1 MRFCY
6 LLFSMHQPLIHA
18 PIGRALLRF
27 SLPLWGGYVL
37 QSLNTS
43 VNAFWIGHYLGE
55 AALSAAVHANN
66 LLFVLIALVFG
77 ISQASNLLVAQA
89 VGAGRW
95 ALARRITGSS
105 ASLFLGAALLMA
117 ALGWPLAA
125 PLLLAMGAEPAT
137 TALAVDYLRVLFL
150 ALPPMLLLIFAA
162 AVLRGTGDSRTPF
175 VALLAVS
182 LGDALLNPL
191 FIFGAG
197 PLPGLGMAGS
207 ALATLVA
214 NSLGL
219 AGLLAWLR
227 WQRLPLW
234 IGWRQRR
241 HWRPVPELL
250 RCLVI
255 KGLPMG
261 LQMLVVSL
269 SLVLMLALV
278 NAHGTQAAA
287 AYSAALQ
294 LWAYV
299 QMPAIAVASACS
311 TIAAQNVGAGHW
323 PRVAR
328 TTRAGVLCHLLLT
341 GCCVALVLVF
351 ERPVLALFLPEA
363 SAALEPALHINRI
376 VLGSFLLLGV
386 SNVLSGVV
394 RSTGVVL
401 VPLAILA
408 LALWGV
414 RLPLAWRLQPLWGLD
429 ALWWSFPLSALVSM
443 LLSLAYYHWGSW
455 RQARLLSMT
464 SPKRDDS
471 AHQPSAT
478 CSP

>member
-1 MRFCY
+1 
-6 LLFSMHQPLIHA
+6 MHRPLTHG
-18 PIGRALLRF
+18 PIGRTLLHF

-43 VNAFWIGHYLGE
+43 VNAFWIGRHLGE

-77 ISQASNLLVAQA
+77 ISQATSLLVAQA
-89 VGAGRW
+89 VGADRW
-95 ALARRITGSS
+95 AQARRITGTG
-105 ASLFLGAALLMA
+105 AGLFLGAALLMA

-125 PLLLAMGAEPAT
+125 SLLRAMGAAPAT
-137 TALAVDYLRVLFL
+137 AALAVDYLRVLFL
-150 ALPPMLLLIFAA
+150 ALPPMLLLIFVA

-175 VALLAVS
+175 VALLAVA
-182 LGDALLNPL
+182 LGDAALNPL

-197 PLPGLGMAGS
+197 PLPGWGMAGS

-214 NSLGL
+214 NGLGL
-219 AGLLAWLR
+219 VGLLAWLR
-227 WQRLPLW
+227 RRRMPLW
-234 IGWRQRR
+234 LGWRQRR
-241 HWRPVPELL
+241 HLRPAPRLL
-250 RCLVI
+250 RCLI
-255 KGLPMG
+255 AKGLPMG

-269 SLVLMLALV
+269 SLALMLTLV

-294 LWAYV
+294 LWTYV

-328 TTRAGVLCHLLLT
+328 TARAGVLCHLLLT
-341 GCCVALVLVF
+341 GACVALVLAF
-351 ERPVLALFLPEA
+351 DQPVLALFLPEG
-363 SAALEPALHINRI
+363 STALGPARHLNHI
-376 VLGSFLLLGV
+376 VLGSFVLLGV
-386 SNVLSGVV
+386 SGVLAGVV
-394 RSTGVVL
+394 RSTGAVL

-414 RLPLAWRLQPLWGLD
+414 RLPLAWGLQPLWGLD

-443 LLSLAYYHWGSW
+443 LLSLAYYRWGSW
-455 RQARLLSMT
+455 RRARLLDAASFK
-464 SPKRDDS
+464 PR
-471 AHQPSAT
+471 
-478 CSP
+478 

>member
-1 MRFCY
+1 MFS
-6 LLFSMHQPLIHA
+6 SMHLPLTHA

-43 VNAFWIGHYLGE
+43 VNAFWIGRHLGE
-55 AALSAAVHANN
+55 SALSAAVHANN
-66 LLFVLIALVFG
+66 LLFALIALVFG
-77 ISQASNLLVAQA
+77 ISQAANLLVAQA

-105 ASLFLGAALLMA
+105 ASLFLGMSLLMA
-117 ALGWPLAA
+117 AVGWPLAV
-125 PLLLAMGAEPAT
+125 PLLGAMGAAPAT
-137 TALAVDYLRVLFL
+137 AALAVDYLRVLFL
-150 ALPPMLLLIFAA
+150 ALPPMLLLIFVA

-175 VALLAVS
+175 VALLGVA

-241 HWRPVPELL
+241 HLRPEPALV
-250 RCLVI
+250 RCLVT

-278 NAHGTQAAA
+278 NAHGTQTAA

-328 TTRAGVLCHLLLT
+328 TTRTGVLCHLLLT

-414 RLPLAWRLQPLWGLD
+414 RLPLAWGLQPLWGLD
-429 ALWWSFPLSALVSM
+429 ALWWSFPLSALVSV
-443 LLSLAYYHWGSW
+443 LLSLAYYRWGSW

-478 CSP
+478 GSP

>member
-1 MRFCY
+1 
-6 LLFSMHQPLIHA
+6 MHQPLTHA

-43 VNAFWIGHYLGE
+43 VNAFWIGRHLGE
-55 AALSAAVHANN
+55 SALSAAVHANN
-66 LLFVLIALVFG
+66 LLFALIALVFG
-77 ISQASNLLVAQA
+77 ISQAANLLVAQA

-95 ALARRITGSS
+95 ALARRITGTS
-105 ASLFLGAALLMA
+105 ASLFLGMSLLMA

-125 PLLLAMGAEPAT
+125 PMLGIMGAEPAT
-137 TALAVDYLRVLFL
+137 AALAVDYLRVLFL
-150 ALPPMLLLIFAA
+150 ALPPMLLLIFVA

-175 VALLAVS
+175 VALLGVA

-261 LQMLVVSL
+261 LQMLLVSL
-269 SLVLMLALV
+269 SLVLMLALI
-278 NAHGTQAAA
+278 NTHGAQVSA
-287 AYSAALQ
+287 AYGAALQ

-299 QMPAIAVASACS
+299 QMPAIAVASACT

-328 TTRAGVLCHLLLT
+328 TARAGVACHLLLT
-341 GCCVALVLVF
+341 GACVALILACD
-351 ERPVLALFLPEA
+351 RSVLALFLPEG
-363 SAALEPALHINRI
+363 STALEPARHLNRI
-376 VLGSFLLLGV
+376 VLGSFMLLGV
-386 SNVLSGVV
+386 SSVLAGVV
-394 RSTGVVL
+394 RSTGAVL
-401 VPLAILA
+401 APLAILA
-408 LALWGV
+408 LTLWGL
-414 RLPLAWRLQPLWGLD
+414 RLPLAWRLQPLWGQD
-429 ALWWSFPLSALVSM
+429 ALWWSFPLSALASM
-443 LLSLAYYHWGSW
+443 LLSIAYYRWGPW
-455 RQARLLSMT
+455 RRSRML
-464 SPKRDDS
+464 DS
-471 AHQPSAT
+471 TTAQN
-478 CSP
+478 